1 MALHKSK
8 SHVGLG
14 GMLSN
19 LSDGVGG
26 INKFRCWKGQ
36 CTTQTAKY
44 CVDGLAHLKVFND

>member
-8 SHVGLG
+8 SPVDFG

-26 INKFRCWKGQ
+26 ISKFRCWKGQ
-36 CTTQTAKY
+36 CTIQTAKF
-44 CVDGLAHLKVFND
+44 CVSGLAHLKALND